1 MGSIDLVGH
10 QQALAFLTQGWG
22 TPASVS
28 LYLDRCQVDTPPEV
42 VQEVWKQIA
51 LRRKRVRKAVDFGA
65 GDARF
70 ACGGNYET
78 YTGIEIDRAR
88 CADAI
93 LPANGQLINECAFSV
108 DVRDADLCL
117 GNPPYVRN
125 QDLPGGW
132 RERAAKVIEKR
143 TGVHLSGLANAWQY
157 FFLLALASTK
167 TNGMVALVIPYEW
180 VSRPS
185 AKPIRRFIS
194 DQGWRVTALRLIDTT
209 FHRVL
214 TTSSITIIDKAH
226 KDGAWSYFEQRPD
239 RSFKRLPSPSGGKAG
254 VLSYAKGTIGAKR
267 KVHAK
272 RGLSPG
278 TQKVFTLTE
287 GERVRL
293 DLSIG
298 SDVVPCVTTL
308 KPLGEESILNERVFN
323 RQYREAGQKC
333 WLIVPTGRQSS
344 RLKAYLEDVPSESVA
359 TSTCQARENWWE
371 FAMPA
376 VPDIL
381 VASGF
386 RGKTPKS
393 VVNTVGARAVGGVC
407 GVYGVAQ
414 RTRSRVVAY
423 LRALDLSD
431 SIVPHSKGLKKV
443 EINQLN
449 TLLDRLQGQP

>member
-1 MGSIDLVGH
+1 
-10 QQALAFLTQGWG
+10 
-22 TPASVS
+22 
-28 LYLDRCQVDTPPEV
+28 
-42 VQEVWKQIA
+42 VWKQIT
-51 LRRKRVRKAVDFGA
+51 LRRKRVGKAVDFGA

-70 ACGGNYET
+70 AFGGDYGT
-78 YTGIEIDRAR
+78 YIGIEIDHAR
-88 CADAI
+88 CADAV
-93 LPANGQLINECAFSV
+93 LPANAQLINECAFSV
-108 DVRDADLCL
+108 DVHDADLCL

-132 RERAAKVIEKR
+132 RERAANVIARR

-157 FFLLALASTK
+157 FFLLALT
-167 TNGMVALVIPYEW
+167 TTTEDGMVALVIPYEW

-194 DQGWRVTALRLIDTT
+194 DQGWQVTALRLIDTT
-209 FHRVL
+209 FHKVL
-214 TTSSITIIDKAH
+214 TTSSITIVDKAR
-226 KDGAWSYFEQRPD
+226 KDGVWSYFEQRPD
-239 RSFKRLPSPSGGKAG
+239 GTFKQLASPSGGKSG
-254 VLSYAKGTIGAKR
+254 VLSYAKGSASTKR
-267 KVHAK
+267 KVSAK

-293 DLSIG
+293 DLGIG
-298 SDVVPCVTTL
+298 RDVVPCVTTL
-308 KPLGEESILNERVFN
+308 KPLDKETSLNERAFN
-323 RQYREAGQKC
+323 RLYREAGQKC
-333 WLIVPTGRQSS
+333 WLIKPTGKQSS

-371 FAMPA
+371 FVMPG

-386 RGKTPKS
+386 RGKAPKS
-393 VVNTVGARAVGGVC
+393 VVNAVGARAVGGVC

-414 RTRSRVVAY
+414 RTRPKVVAY
-423 LRALDLSD
+423 LRALDLND
-431 SIVPHSKGLKKV
+431 SIVPHSKGLKKL

-449 TLLDRLQGQP
+449 TLLDRIRE